1 MAASNSVIARRII
14 KSCIL
19 QLHDRRVAVELDELC
34 KGSTLRSHG
43 DMAEVWKLK
52 DGVLNY
58 LNVMHKI
65 WPTDPAA
72 QIIFRVLDEARWG
85 AVAGEDKKL
94 RANLVRKFFNDCA
107 EENAGRAV
115 IKNLCL
121 SFLEAKAKWLR
132 LVEREFPQFSA
143 MSSAGRVGGGVKGGA
158 FGKKFG
164 RGGGGA
170 GIGGSAGGTTAAS
183 RAGAGFSGGGSAGGS
198 GGGTGGARQG
208 GPVFSN
214 PLPRFNGLSVCWSFN
229 RTGCSRPAH
238 SPNSCKDPNS
248 PSVFAH
254 VCNFWDPVA
263 RQHCYGAHSRSEP
276 GRH

>member
-1 MAASNSVIARRII
+1 
-14 KSCIL
+14 
-19 QLHDRRVAVELDELC
+19 
-34 KGSTLRSHG
+34 
-43 DMAEVWKLK
+43 MAEVWKLK

-170 GIGGSAGGTTAAS
+170 GIGGSSGGTTAAS

-198 GGGTGGARQG
+198 GG
-208 GPVFSN
+208 
-214 PLPRFNGLSVCWSFN
+214 
-229 RTGCSRPAH
+229 
-238 SPNSCKDPNS
+238 
-248 PSVFAH
+248 
-254 VCNFWDPVA
+254 
-263 RQHCYGAHSRSEP
+263 
-276 GRH
+276 